1 MQLQCIERRKDKA
14 MKIEVPNVRVE
25 ELVMQLLAEA
35 NRIAAAR
42 AASKGEAAELREAD
56 CN

>member
-1 MQLQCIERRKDKA
+1 
-14 MKIEVPNVRVE
+14 MKIEVPNARVE